1 MTYELEP
8 VRTQGLDVTITS
20 DALAI
25 PITLAEV
32 KDHVNVDF
40 ADHDAQLTNLL
51 ASAFREVEIFTQ
63 KALKTKTLRQSFKEI
78 NGTIEL
84 VYSPVQSITSVTDAN
99 NVALTYTSSIDKTK
113 ISAYSANGI
122 KITFVAGYTS
132 LPADL
137 RNAVLDIVAVDFDNK
152 VEDKRLALKAIKDRI
167 RHYRPI
173 YV

>member
-1 MTYELEP
+1 
-8 VRTQGLDVTITS
+8 
-20 DALAI
+20 
-25 PITLAEV
+25 
-32 KDHVNVDF
+32 
-40 ADHDAQLTNLL
+40 LL

-99 NVALTYTSSIDKTK
+99 NVALAYTSSVDKTK

>member
-1 MTYELEP
+1 
-8 VRTQGLDVTITS
+8 
-20 DALAI
+20 
-25 PITLAEV
+25 
-32 KDHVNVDF
+32 
-40 ADHDAQLTNLL
+40 LL

-99 NVALTYTSSIDKTK
+99 NVALTYTSSVDKTK
-113 ISAYSANGI
+113 ISAYSASGI

>member
-20 DALAI
+20 DTLAI
-25 PITLAEV
+25 PISLSEV
-32 KDHVNVDF
+32 KSHVNVDF
-40 ADHDAQLTNLL
+40 ADHDGQLTNLL

-63 KALKTKTLRQSFKEI
+63 KSLKTKTIRQSFKEI

-84 VYSPVQSITSVTDAN
+84 VYTPVQSITSVTDAN
-99 NVALTYTSSIDKTK
+99 NVVIDYTSSVDKTK
-113 ISAYSANGI
+113 ISAYSASGI

>member
-40 ADHDAQLTNLL
+40 ADHDTQLTNLL
-51 ASAFREVEIFTQ
+51 ASAFREVELFTQ
-63 KALKTKTLRQSFKEI
+63 KALKTKTVRQSFKEI
-78 NGTIEL
+78 NGTVEL
-84 VYSPVQSITSVTDAN
+84 VYSPVQSITSVTDAS
-99 NVALTYTSSIDKTK
+99 NVALDYTSSIDKTK

-152 VEDKRLALKAIKDRI
+152 VEDKRLALKSIKDRI

>member
-32 KDHVNVDF
+32 KAHVNVDF

-78 NGTIEL
+78 N
-84 VYSPVQSITSVTDAN
+84 
-99 NVALTYTSSIDKTK
+99 
-113 ISAYSANGI
+113 
-122 KITFVAGYTS
+122 
-132 LPADL
+132 
-137 RNAVLDIVAVDFDNK
+137 
-152 VEDKRLALKAIKDRI
+152 
-167 RHYRPI
+167 
-173 YV
+173 